1 MEAKHATTDESRR
14 AAQHGVIKAKVVQDV
29 NSDIAAR
36 AEHVGRDEAQEMNE
50 VAGQLRGKAVDE
62 VVDSDHEVRRA
73 RTLARVSQVV
83 DYVFYVAYA
92 LLAIRFMLA
101 LIAARSTNGF
111 VRFIHFVTEPLYILF
126 DGIVGSPSAGNV
138 TLVVPII
145 IAVIVYALL
154 HLGVNRLLRL
164 IARRQTTI

>member
-1 MEAKHATTDESRR
+1 MEANQTPADEARR
-14 AAQHGVIKAKVVQDV
+14 AAQHEVIKAKVVQDV

-36 AEHVGRDEAQEMNE
+36 AEHAGHDDAQVMDE
-50 VAGQLRGKAVDE
+50 VAGRLRGKAVDE
-62 VVDSDHEVRRA
+62 VVESDHEVRRA

-83 DYVFYVAYA
+83 DYVFYVAYT
-92 LLAIRFMLA
+92 LLAIRFVLA
-101 LIAARSTNGF
+101 LIAARSANGF

-164 IARRQTTI
+164 IAQRQTTI